1 MCTWGKINQKSAAEL
16 SDVYLG
22 GSNMIN
28 LTSVSAGYGELQI
41 LYDVS
46 ISVARGEVVAL
57 VGANGAGKST
67 LIKTIL
73 GLLPISSGE
82 IEFEKVSIKRVKP
95 HNIIKYGIS
104 LVPEGRRLF
113 PFMTVLENLEL
124 GAYIESSR
132 KKIKDNLEWVLGIF
146 PKLRERRKQLAGTF
160 SGGEQQMLTI
170 GRALMS
176 RPKFIIL
183 DEPSLGLAPVI
194 VNEVF
199 DTINLLLREGVTIF
213 LVEQNVRRSLEIANR
228 AYVLEHGRVVMNGNS
243 NDLMENE
250 EVKKA
255 YLGI

>member
-1 MCTWGKINQKSAAEL
+1 LICI
-16 SDVYLG
+16 G
-22 GSNMIN
+22 GAREKLNMIDLKN
-28 LTSVSAGYGELQI
+28 VSAGYGELQI

-46 ISVARGEVVAL
+46 ITVERGEVVAL

-67 LIKTIL
+67 LIKTIM

-82 IEFEKVSIKRVKP
+82 IEFERVSIKHVKP

-124 GAYIESSR
+124 GAYIETSR
-132 KKIKDNLEWVLGIF
+132 KKIKNNLEWVLNIF

-199 DTINLLLREGVTIF
+199 DTINLLLKEGVTIF

-228 AYVLEHGRVVMNGNS
+228 AYVLEHGRVVMHGNS
-243 NDLMENE
+243 CELMENE

>member
-1 MCTWGKINQKSAAEL
+1 MMT
-16 SDVYLG
+16 
-22 GSNMIN
+22 

-46 ISVARGEVVAL
+46 ITVERGEVVAL

-67 LIKTIL
+67 LIKTIM

-132 KKIKDNLEWVLGIF
+132 KKIKSNLEWVLGIF

-213 LVEQNVRRSLEIANR
+213 LVEQNVRRCLEIANR
-228 AYVLEHGRVVMNGNS
+228 AYVLEHGRVVMSGNS
-243 NDLMENE
+243 SELIENE

>member
-1 MCTWGKINQKSAAEL
+1 ML
-16 SDVYLG
+16 
-22 GSNMIN
+22 N

-46 ISVARGEVVAL
+46 ITVERGEVVAL

-67 LIKTIL
+67 LIKTIM

-132 KKIKDNLEWVLGIF
+132 KKIKSNLEWVLGIF

-213 LVEQNVRRSLEIANR
+213 LVEQNVRRCLEIANR
-228 AYVLEHGRVVMNGNS
+228 AYVLEHGRVVMSGNS
-243 NDLMENE
+243 SELIENE